1 MSKLQPQPHLDA
13 IREQL
18 LPLMLADAAFDGWTD
33 AGLQQC
39 AQKLKLDPG
48 AVELAVPRGCIDL
61 IRYWANC
68 NDQAMLDAWAKTKP
82 RLKKIR
88 EKAVFLV
95 RSRIVAVGENNREA
109 ARRALARLALPGTSG
124 EALAMAWASADA
136 MWRAMNDTSTDY
148 NYYTK
153 RLILSGVFISTFQVW
168 LQGDDDKAWAFL
180 DHRISNVMQ
189 FEGFKA
195 KMRNRAE
202 TWPDPTK
209 FLARLRYGT
218 GRTRP
223 RRM

>member
-153 RLILSGVFISTFQVW
+153 RLILYPGFLSQHFKYGYKGMTTRHGHFWTAASVMSCSS
-168 LQGDDDKAWAFL
+168 KAL
-180 DHRISNVMQ
+180 
-189 FEGFKA
+189 KP
-195 KMRNRAE
+195 KCE
-202 TWPDPTK
+202 TVPRPGPTPPS
-209 FLARLRYGT
+209 F
-218 GRTRP
+218 
-223 RRM
+223 